1 MPDREKLLRLRKLT
15 YALLVSGL
23 ATLAFATGASAA
35 TISIGANF
43 STPEL
48 EPQPCVP
55 AGGCGLVS
63 LDATAP
69 ATSMASPV
77 EGFVTSWRLGG
88 ANAMSGFWIDAVGKE
103 ANGSFTS
110 TAASDP
116 VTTVGNPIETF
127 ATRLPIHAGEY
138 VEVNVLQH
146 GIVGSI
152 PFPSVQDLFSPEIA
166 PGTTRFPFEVE
177 VHQEWNLAFNADIE
191 PAVISLSPPAVSVP
205 PAVSPPPTVSV
216 PLAAPT
222 PLRPHCLVPK
232 LKGKKL
238 KVAKKLVRAADCVV
252 GPISAKKGVRATAGK
267 VIGQSPK
274 VGVVLPA
281 HAEVSIRIG

>member
-1 MPDREKLLRLRKLT
+1 MPDRENSLRLRKLT
-15 YALLVSGL
+15 CGLLVSGL
-23 ATLAFATGASAA
+23 AALAVAAGASAA

-48 EPQPCVP
+48 EAQPCVA

-69 ATSMASPV
+69 ATSMVSSV

-88 ANAMSGFWIDAVGKE
+88 ANAMSGFWIDAVGQE

-110 TAASDP
+110 TATSDP

-127 ATRLPIHAGEY
+127 ATRLLIHAGEY
-138 VEVNVLQH
+138 VEVNIPQH

-152 PFPSVQDLFSPEIA
+152 PFPSVQDLFLPEIA
-166 PGTTRFPFEVE
+166 PETSRFPAEVE

-191 PAVISLSPPAVSVP
+191 PAVISLSPPTVSLRRRSRPRRRSRSLLRRSPRHRPVSGLT
-205 PAVSPPPTVSV
+205 ASPPS
-216 PLAAPT
+216 
-222 PLRPHCLVPK
+222 
-232 LKGKKL
+232 
-238 KVAKKLVRAADCVV
+238 
-252 GPISAKKGVRATAGK
+252 
-267 VIGQSPK
+267 
-274 VGVVLPA
+274 
-281 HAEVSIRIG
+281 